1 LVAGGSETDFERWE
15 YRDWPEL
22 VEIRFSL
29 PGVAIRIEGWDLD
42 ADEVLGFAGRL
53 QRLELGSELLK
64 SMRVQPP
71 RPHRLGRGGS
81 KSAIPTS
88 VN

>member
-42 ADEVLGFAGRL
+42 AGEVLGFAGRL

-64 SMRVQPP
+64 SMTDAAA
-71 RPHRLGRGGS
+71 
-81 KSAIPTS
+81 SATS
-88 VN
+88 AWERWFQERNPD